1 MLKHWYFRILRKSRG
16 YKLGEKSSRG
26 KALEEHSISFE
37 RRRFVVSILRE
48 ACTSDSVF
56 HKLS

>member
-1 MLKHWYFRILRKSRG
+1 MLKHWHFHILRKSRG

-26 KALEEHSISFE
+26 KALGEHSISFGS
-37 RRRFVVSILRE
+37 RRFEASILRE

>member
-1 MLKHWYFRILRKSRG
+1 MLKHWHFHILRKSRG

-37 RRRFVVSILRE
+37 SRRFEVSIL
-48 ACTSDSVF
+48 
-56 HKLS
+56 